1 MANGSASFSWR
12 YAGTGSSES
21 IGSWTNNTGSK
32 VRITSVSVGLGTGN
46 GTFTWG
52 DTVTG
57 NGSAI
62 TTSVTVAGYES
73 DSEVVSNAITP
84 TSGSGGT
91 YPASGFVTKTFYFEN
106 EGPVE
111 IASGTTVTF
120 YLSTPSGGQC
130 ICANGSTSFTYE
142 TVSSIFTVSYDG
154 NGGTGT
160 PATQT
165 SSNGVIRIA
174 SGSTMES
181 STAYTISYDIN
192 YPLGT
197 NPASTVVRPIF
208 KGWYTAP
215 TGGTKYASGTNYY
228 GPESLTLYAQWSDPV
243 ISDLDFD
250 PVVDAS
256 RPGWEFDGWYYGI
269 IWIDETYTI
278 TESQTWE
285 ANWTDP
291 ETYTITYSA
300 NGGTNAPAATSG
312 WLPLTITTE
321 QPSKSITITLDA
333 DGGDLSESSVT
344 RSLAFNGWKDIND
357 NSYAAGAY
365 YNVAANITLY
375 AQWGS
380 ATVGELPEP
389 TRSGYTFL
397 GWQFGNV
404 QVTPTMQVSGDIT
417 LKANWSEDVA
427 ETYTITYSAN
437 GGTNAPAAQTAD
449 IGTSITLSTVRPIF
463 AFNVVLDPNGGSLS
477 GSPTVSISHAFAAWN
492 TSSSGSGTSYQPGA
506 TYSGSSRTLYAIWTY
521 SSMTFA
527 TPTRE
532 HHTFLGW
539 FTSDV
544 GGTEITSAS
553 TLRGAQTLYAHWQS
567 DGSTYGLAR
576 HVKDIYVGVPTQFP
590 IYEGE
595 DVPLT
600 NANIDKYFSVIKDN
614 GTVDIPRRDIS
625 SDEYLSYSGDF
636 TVSDSSAT
644 YNSVD
649 ITGTVT
655 TDSEISGTFTV
666 VSACSVSITFDG
678 YERYIYINGDEKGAS
693 TWSGSVSEGDSIGLT
708 GYHGGDDDR
717 SDFSFTISITDDTLS
732 EYYEQGTPSNF
743 TISDN
748 ASGGLKLVPGIFGED
763 CVYCALRLDAK
774 QALTNVKIFGQYY
787 TEGTQDPIEITVGG
801 QQLLNGGGEFNY
813 GQIGTTQNLAAG
825 QMIWIKYSKD
835 FSVAPDNESDT
846 YFVVTCDPISEKT
859 VIGHETKNVA
869 RHVKEI
875 YVGDASGKAKRIT
888 ANFVGVLNT

>member
-12 YAGTGSSES
+12 YAATGSSES

-32 VRITSVSVGLGTGN
+32 IRITSVSVGLGTGN

-142 TVSSIFTVSYDG
+142 TVSSTFTVSYDG

-174 SGSTMES
+174 SGSSMES
-181 STAYTISYDIN
+181 STKYTISYDIN
-192 YPLGT
+192 YPLGD
-197 NPASTVVRPIF
+197 NPASTTVRPIF
-208 KGWYTAP
+208 AGWYTAR
-215 TGGTKYASGTNYY
+215 TGGTRYNSGTNYY
-228 GPESLTLYAQWSDPV
+228 GPESITLYAHWDDPI
-243 ISDLDFD
+243 ISDLDSD
-250 PVVDAS
+250 PVVDVS
-256 RPGWEFDGWYYGI
+256 RPGWEFDGWYYGTTF
-269 IWIDETYTI
+269 IDESYEI
-278 TESQTWE
+278 TGSQTWV
-285 ANWTDP
+285 ATWTNP
-291 ETYTITYSA
+291 TTYTITYSA

-312 WLPLTITTE
+312 SLPLIITNE
-321 QPSKSITITLDA
+321 QPTKSITITLDA
-333 DGGDLSESSVT
+333 DGGDLDKSSVT
-344 RSLAFNGWKDIND
+344 RSLAFNDWKDIND
-357 NSYAAGAY
+357 NHYVAGSYY
-365 YNVAANITLY
+365 DVAANITLY
-375 AQWGS
+375 ADWGS

-389 TRSGYTFL
+389 TKSGYTFL
-397 GWQFGNV
+397 GWRFNSIDV
-404 QVTPTMQVSGDIT
+404 SSTMQVSSDVT
-417 LKANWSEDVA
+417 FKAAWEEDQI

-437 GGTNAPAAQTAD
+437 GGTNAPASQTAD

-463 AFNVVLDPNGGSLS
+463 AFNIVLDPNGGSLS
-477 GSPTVSISHAFAAWN
+477 SPSTVSVTHTFKEWN
-492 TSSSGSGTSYQPGA
+492 TSSGGSGTSYQPGA

-521 SSMTFA
+521 SSTTFA

-532 HHTFLGW
+532 HYTFLGW

-544 GGTEITSAS
+544 GGTQVTSAS

-567 DGSTYGLAR
+567 DGSTYGVAR
-576 HVKDIYVGVPTQFP
+576 HVKEIYVGVPTQIP

-595 DVPLT
+595 DVPLN

-614 GTVDIPRRDIS
+614 GTVEIPRPDIS

-649 ITGTVT
+649 VDITGSS
-655 TDSEISGTFTV
+655 DAEISGTFDV
-666 VSACSVSITFDG
+666 ISACHLNISSDG
-678 YERYIYINGDEKGAS
+678 YDTHVEVNGDHYGAS
-693 TWSGSVSEGDSIGLT
+693 WSGDVSENDTIHLYGNGSDTDLSI
-708 GYHGGDDDR
+708 
-717 SDFSFTISITDDTLS
+717 SFTISITDDTLS
-732 EYYEQGTPSNF
+732 QYYEQGTPSNF

-787 TEGTQDPIEITVGG
+787 TEGPADPIEIEVGG
-801 QQLLNGGGEFNY
+801 TTLLNDGGEFNY
-813 GQIGTTQNLAAG
+813 AQIGTTKNLAAG

-835 FSVAPDNESDT
+835 YSAAPDNESST

-859 VIGHETKNVA
+859 ITGYETKNVA

-875 YVGDASGKAKRIT
+875 YVGDESGKAKKIT
-888 ANFVGVLNT
+888 TNFVGVLNT

>member
-12 YAGTGSSES
+12 YAATGSSES
-21 IGSWTNNTGSK
+21 IGSWKNNTGSK

-106 EGPVE
+106 DGPVE

-142 TVSSIFTVSYDG
+142 TVSSTFTVSYDG

-174 SGSTMES
+174 SGSSMES
-181 STAYTISYDIN
+181 STKYTISYDIN
-192 YPLGT
+192 YPLGD
-197 NPASTVVRPIF
+197 NPASTTVRPIF
-208 KGWYTAP
+208 AGWYTAR
-215 TGGTKYASGTNYY
+215 TGGTRYNSGTNYY
-228 GPESLTLYAQWSDPV
+228 GPESITLYAHWDDPI
-243 ISDLDFD
+243 ISDLDSD
-250 PVVDAS
+250 PVVDVS
-256 RPGWEFDGWYYGI
+256 RPGWEFDGWYSGTT
-269 IWIDETYTI
+269 WVDETYQI
-278 TESQTWE
+278 TESQTWV
-285 ANWTDP
+285 ANWTNP
-291 ETYTITYSA
+291 TTYTITYSA

-312 WLPLTITTE
+312 SLPLIITNE
-321 QPSKSITITLDA
+321 QPTKSITITLDA
-333 DGGDLSESSVT
+333 DGGDLDKSSVT
-344 RSLAFNGWKDIND
+344 RSLAFNEWKDIND
-357 NSYAAGAY
+357 NRYAAGSY
-365 YNVAANITLY
+365 YDVAANITLY
-375 AQWGS
+375 ADWGS

-389 TRSGYTFL
+389 TKSGYTFL
-397 GWQFGNV
+397 GWRFNNIDV
-404 QVTPTMQVSGDIT
+404 SSTMQVSSDVT
-417 LKANWSEDVA
+417 FKAVWEEDQI

-437 GGTNAPAAQTAD
+437 GGTNAPASQTAD
-449 IGTSITLSTVRPIF
+449 IGTSIILSTAAPIF
-463 AFNVVLDPNGGSLS
+463 TFHVVLDPTGGSLS
-477 GSPTVSISHAFAAWN
+477 SPSTVSIEHTFKEWN
-492 TSSSGSGTSYQPGA
+492 TSSGGSGTSYQPGA

-521 SSMTFA
+521 SSTTFA

-532 HHTFLGW
+532 HYTFLGW

-544 GGTEITSAS
+544 GGTQVTSAS

-567 DGSTYGLAR
+567 DGSTYGVAR
-576 HVKDIYVGVPTQFP
+576 HVKDIYVGVPTQIP

-595 DVPLT
+595 DVPLN

-614 GTVDIPRRDIS
+614 GTVDIPRPDIS

-636 TVSDSSAT
+636 TISDSSAT
-644 YNSVD
+644 YNSVAVNG
-649 ITGTVT
+649 TGSSSG
-655 TDSEISGTFTV
+655 SEISGTFDV
-666 VSACSVSITFDG
+666 ISACSVSIVTATADI
-678 YERYIYINGDEKGAS
+678 EINGDNKGTSWTGEVAS
-693 TWSGSVSEGDSIGLT
+693 GDTITITGHGSSSSPDLNFG
-708 GYHGGDDDR
+708 
-717 SDFSFTISITDDTLS
+717 ISITDTTLS
-732 EYYEQGTPSNF
+732 AYYEQGTPSNF

-748 ASGGLKLVPGIFGED
+748 ASGGLNLVPGIFGED

-787 TEGTQDPIEITVGG
+787 TEGPADPIEIEVGG
-801 QQLLNGGGEFNY
+801 TTLLDDGGEFNY
-813 GQIGTTQNLAAG
+813 AQIGTTKNLAAG

-835 FSVAPDNESDT
+835 YSAAPDNESST

-859 VIGHETKNVA
+859 ITGYETKNVA

-875 YVGDASGKAKRIT
+875 YVGDESGKAKKIT
-888 ANFVGVLNT
+888 TNFVGVLNT

>member
-12 YAGTGSSES
+12 YAATGSSES

-57 NGSAI
+57 DGSAI

-73 DSEVVSNAITP
+73 DSEVVSNAIRP

-120 YLSTPSGGQC
+120 YLSTPSGRQC

-142 TVSSIFTVSYDG
+142 TVSSTFTVSYDG

-174 SGSTMES
+174 SGSSMES
-181 STAYTISYDIN
+181 STQYTISYDIN
-192 YPLGT
+192 YPLGV
-197 NPASTVVRPIF
+197 NPASTTVLPIF
-208 KGWYTAP
+208 EGWYTAR
-215 TGGTKYASGTNYY
+215 TGGTRYYSGTNYY
-228 GPESLTLYAQWSDPV
+228 GPDSITLYAHWTDPV
-243 ISDLDFD
+243 IADLNFD
-250 PVVDAS
+250 PVVSVS
-256 RPGWEFDGWYYGI
+256 RPGWEFDGWYSGTT
-269 IWIDETYTI
+269 WVDETYQI
-278 TESQTWE
+278 TESQTWV

-291 ETYTITYSA
+291 TTYTITYSA

-312 WLPLTITTE
+312 SLPLTITTA
-321 QPSKSITITLDA
+321 QPTKSITITLDA
-333 DGGDLSESSVT
+333 DGGDLDESSLT
-344 RSLAFNGWKDIND
+344 RNLAFNGWKDINN
-357 NSYAAGAY
+357 NSYAAGLY
-365 YNVAANITLY
+365 YNVAADITLY

-404 QVTPTMQVSGDIT
+404 NVTPTMQVSSDVT

-449 IGTSITLSTVRPIF
+449 IGTAITLSTVRPIF

-477 GSPTVSISHAFAAWN
+477 SPSTVSIAHTFKEWN
-492 TSSSGSGTSYQPGA
+492 TSSGGSGTSYQPGD

-521 SSMTFA
+521 SSTTFA

-532 HHTFLGW
+532 HYTFLGW
-539 FTSDV
+539 FTSHV
-544 GGTEITSAS
+544 GGTQVTSAS
-553 TLRGAQTLYAHWQS
+553 TLRNAQTLYAHWQS
-567 DGSTYGLAR
+567 DGSTYGVAR
-576 HVKDIYVGVPTQFP
+576 HVKDIYVGVPTQVP
-590 IYEGE
+590 VYEGT

-600 NANIDKYFSVIKDN
+600 VANINKYFSVLTDS
-614 GTVDIPRRDIS
+614 G
-625 SDEYLSYSGDF
+625 ELAGDF
-636 TVSDSSAT
+636 TDFFTINSDDCGAYTNYNSAWGTYATSGAVLVSVFSVTAIPNMSSVSLTISRTGDAIGYIRVDGTAKVGIGGDTTLDSSC
-644 YNSVD
+644 D
-649 ITGTVT
+649 
-655 TDSEISGTFTV
+655 
-666 VSACSVSITFDG
+666 
-678 YERYIYINGDEKGAS
+678 
-693 TWSGSVSEGDSIGLT
+693 
-708 GYHGGDDDR
+708 
-717 SDFSFTISITDDTLS
+717 ISITSGSTIVVFVLRTTNEGDGISFDIVNNDAAAP
-732 EYYEQGTPSNF
+732 GTPADWN
-743 TISDN
+743 ISDE
-748 ASGGLKLVPGIFGED
+748 STGGLKLVPGIFGED
-763 CVYCALRLDAK
+763 SVYCALRLGPK

-787 TEGTQDPIEITVGG
+787 TEAVDHIEITVGG
-801 QQLLNGGGEFNY
+801 NTLLNAGGKFNY
-813 GQIGTTQNLAAG
+813 GQIGTTQNLAVG
-825 QMIWIKYSKD
+825 QMIWITYSKD
-835 FSVAPDNESDT
+835 YSFSPDNESST

-859 VIGHETKNVA
+859 ITGYETKNVA

-875 YVGDASGKAKRIT
+875 YVGDASSKAKKIT
-888 ANFVGVLNT
+888 TNFVGVLNT

>member
-12 YAGTGSSES
+12 YAATGSSES

-106 EGPVE
+106 DGPVE

-142 TVSSIFTVSYDG
+142 TVSSTFTVSYDG

-174 SGSTMES
+174 SGSSMES
-181 STAYTISYDIN
+181 STKYTISYDIN
-192 YPLGT
+192 YPLGD
-197 NPASTVVRPIF
+197 NPASTTVRPIF
-208 KGWYTAP
+208 AGWYTAR
-215 TGGTKYASGTNYY
+215 TGGTRYNSGTNYY
-228 GPESLTLYAQWSDPV
+228 GPESITLYAHWDDPI
-243 ISDLDFD
+243 ISDLDSD
-250 PVVDAS
+250 PVVDVS
-256 RPGWEFDGWYYGI
+256 RPGWEFDGWYYGTTF
-269 IWIDETYTI
+269 IDESYEI
-278 TESQTWE
+278 TGSQTWV
-285 ANWTDP
+285 ATWTNP
-291 ETYTITYSA
+291 TTYTITYSA

-312 WLPLTITTE
+312 SLPLIITNE
-321 QPSKSITITLDA
+321 QPTKSITITLDA
-333 DGGDLSESSVT
+333 DGGDLDKSSVT
-344 RSLAFNGWKDIND
+344 RSLAFNDWKDIND
-357 NSYAAGAY
+357 NHYAAGWY
-365 YNVAANITLY
+365 YHVAANITLY
-375 AQWGS
+375 ADWGS

-389 TRSGYTFL
+389 TKSGYTFL
-397 GWQFGNV
+397 GWRFNSIDV
-404 QVTPTMQVSGDIT
+404 SSTMQVSSDVT
-417 LKANWSEDVA
+417 FKAAWEEDQI
-427 ETYTITYSAN
+427 ETYTITYSAT
-437 GGTNAPAAQTAD
+437 GGTNAPASQTAD

-463 AFNVVLDPNGGSLS
+463 AFNIVLDPNGGSLS
-477 GSPTVSISHAFAAWN
+477 SPSTVSITHTFKEWN
-492 TSSSGSGTSYQPGA
+492 TSSGGSGTSYQPGA
-506 TYSGSSRTLYAIWTY
+506 TYSGSSRTLYAIWIY
-521 SSMTFA
+521 SSTTFA

-532 HHTFLGW
+532 NHTFLGW

-544 GGTEITSAS
+544 GGTQVTSAS

-567 DGSTYGLAR
+567 DGSTYGVAR
-576 HVKDIYVGVPTQFP
+576 HVKDTYVGVPTQIP

-595 DVPLT
+595 DVPLN

-614 GTVDIPRRDIS
+614 GTLDIPRPDIS
-625 SDEYLSYSGDF
+625 SSDYLSLSDD
-636 TVSDSSAT
+636 VNISDSSAT

-649 ITGTVT
+649 INGTGEP
-655 TDSEISGTFTV
+655 DAELSCTFEV
-666 VSACSVSITFDG
+666 IQACHVSITFDSHDTQ
-678 YERYIYINGDEKGAS
+678 ITINGDDKGAS
-693 TWSGSVSEGDSIGLT
+693 WSGNVSEGDTIGLS
-708 GYHGGDDDR
+708 GW
-717 SDFSFTISITDDTLS
+717 SDATPSTFTISITDDTLS

-787 TEGTQDPIEITVGG
+787 TEGPADPIEIEVGG
-801 QQLLNGGGEFNY
+801 TTLLNDGGEFNY
-813 GQIGTTQNLAAG
+813 AQIGTTKNLAAG

-835 FSVAPDNESDT
+835 YSAAPDNESST

-859 VIGHETKNVA
+859 ITGYETKNVA

-875 YVGDASGKAKRIT
+875 YVGDESGKAKKIT
-888 ANFVGVLNT
+888 TNFVGVLNT